1 MSTFI
6 VDNGYFRPILSPMDP
21 DEIKTFRKQ
30 KKLSQ
35 EKLGDLCGVTKATVS
50 KWEKGQR
57 NPSGSALIQ
66 LKRILHGDTMI
77 VPLND
82 LEIRMLDES
91 VRLGG
96 FKSREDYLTESL
108 KHMIQHGGFLEPDNV
123 EPDINLGEIDHH
135 TLPGISNNKVTHL
148 HLVERNEEA
157 PSITE
162 DDTVH
167 TLPLLGAIAAGSGI
181 TGDNLDEVAVSRY
194 YPEDHF
200 ALRVMGDSMD
210 NGSADAIPDG
220 SLAIIRKMPESQP
233 YAAKN
238 RIYAWCLDDGQV
250 LKKFTRRKVD
260 GKTQGFLESLN
271 PAYAAI
277 PYEEGMKPQGEFIRV
292 D

>member
-1 MSTFI
+1 
-6 VDNGYFRPILSPMDP
+6 MDP
-21 DEIKTFRKQ
+21 NEIMAFRKQ

-35 EKLGDLCGVTKATVS
+35 QELGNLCGVTKATVS

-66 LKRILHGDTMI
+66 LRRILDGGTMVI
-77 VPLND
+77 PMSD
-82 LEIRMLDES
+82 LEIKLLDES

-96 FKSREDYLTESL
+96 FKDREDYLTESL
-108 KHMIQHGGFLEPDNV
+108 KHMIQYGGFV
-123 EPDINLGEIDHH
+123 EPDSGDTEIEIELDEFDHY

-148 HLVERNEEA
+148 HLMQHPDDMPAVDEE
-157 PSITE
+157 
-162 DDTVH
+162 DTVH
-167 TLPLLGAIAAGSGI
+167 TLPLLGAVAAGSGV
-181 TGDNLDEVAVSRY
+181 TGDSLDEVPVSRH
-194 YPEDHF
+194 YPMDHF

-210 NGSADAIPDG
+210 DGSSAAIPDG
-220 SLAIIRKMPESQP
+220 SIAIIKKMAENQP

-260 GKTQGFLESLN
+260 GKTRGFLESLN
-271 PAYAAI
+271 PNYAPI
-277 PYEEGMKPQGEFIRV
+277 PYEEGMKPQGEFICV